1 MYGQTG
7 EVDIAGNAVT
17 FIFGTVLGALLLIPI
32 LPRTLPV
39 PVEQTTVSPV
49 VAVLLASALALVL
62 LPLAVV
68 GLHQLYA
75 ELDR

>member
-7 EVDIAGNAVT
+7 EIDIAGNTVS
-17 FIFGTVLGALLLIPI
+17 FIFGTVLGFLLLIPV
-32 LPRTLPV
+32 LPRSLPAS
-39 PVEQTTVSPV
+39 VEQTTVSPV

-62 LPLAVV
+62 LPLSVIA
-68 GLHQLYA
+68 LHQLYA